1 MPNIGALLKSE
12 ISRLARKEV
21 RSQTEALKKA
31 SAQYRKR
38 IAEMKRQ
45 VLELQ
50 RKVARLEKQ
59 LSGSASGTAK
69 TEGSRTKTYRF
80 SAKGLLSKRKR
91 LGLSAAE
98 FGKLVGV
105 TGQTIYKWEKGL
117 SKPRD
122 KQLAALAA
130 VRNLGKKEA
139 LARLKELQ

>member
-1 MPNIGALLKSE
+1 MPNIATLLKSE
-12 ISRLARKEV
+12 IARLARKEV
-21 RSQTEALKKA
+21 RNQTEALKKA

-45 VLELQ
+45 VSELQ

-59 LSGSASGTAK
+59 LSTGASTSIPTPSASRA
-69 TEGSRTKTYRF
+69 YRF
-80 SAKGLLSKRKR
+80 SPKGLQSKRKR
-91 LGLSAAE
+91 LGLSAAD

-117 SKPRD
+117 SRPRD

-130 VRNLGKKEA
+130 VRSMGKKEA
-139 LARLKELQ
+139 LARLKELG

>member
-1 MPNIGALLKSE
+1 MHK
-12 ISRLARKEV
+12 
-21 RSQTEALKKA
+21 
-31 SAQYRKR
+31 
-38 IAEMKRQ
+38 
-45 VLELQ
+45 
-50 RKVARLEKQ
+50 
-59 LSGSASGTAK
+59 
-69 TEGSRTKTYRF
+69 F
-80 SAKGLLSKRKR
+80 SPKGLLAKRKR

-130 VRNLGKKEA
+130 VRNMGKKEA